1 MAWYI
6 VAALHVTNARLFS
19 QPRCLSIH
27 GFVGSSM
34 HWTSAD
40 CVGAGLG
47 NHSNLVSF
55 MQRVDGEGVLR
66 TALDLVYKCPA
77 LRGPPL
83 PVPLA
88 LRLGLAPELLVTL
101 LAGLVLVRVLVRCIG
116 RRNGPLCHTLAC
128 KRE

>member
-1 MAWYI
+1 M
-6 VAALHVTNARLFS
+6 
-19 QPRCLSIH
+19 
-27 GFVGSSM
+27 
-34 HWTSAD
+34 
-40 CVGAGLG
+40 
-47 NHSNLVSF
+47 VSF

-77 LRGPPL
+77 LRGAPL

-88 LRLGLAPELLVTL
+88 LRLRLGLAPELLVTL